1 MFYNYEISSARP
13 GLNMVLFSDEEAQ
26 PFRVREPVVVE
37 QVVSQA
43 APEEACIREHVRE
56 EPVIPPAASS
66 VIGRVVGGFLSATG
80 HMVT

>member
-1 MFYNYEISSARP
+1 
-13 GLNMVLFSDEEAQ
+13 MVLFSDEEAQ
-26 PFRVREPVVVE
+26 LFRVREPVIVE
-37 QVVSQA
+37 PVVSRA
-43 APEEACIREHVRE
+43 APEEACIREAVRE